1 MRRFLFR
8 RLAQA
13 AAIVFL
19 VTTIT
24 FVLIHLAPGDP
35 FFSGSDSGYVTAE
48 MRDRWRAEFGLDRPL
63 AEQYVRFLANAA
75 RGNFGWSFS
84 LRRPVGEA
92 VLAFL
97 PNTLLLMSVAIVLTF
112 VVGIALGI
120 LQALRPGG
128 TADRVLGGASLFFY
142 SMPEFWVAL
151 MAVLVFAY
159 HFRLFPVGGIID
171 PVLHDYLGF
180 WGRVGDRLRHLVL
193 PALTLALTSAA
204 GIARYQRAAMLDVV
218 RRDFVRTARA
228 KGLPE
233 RRVVLR
239 HALRNALLP
248 TITLA
253 GIYFPYLLSGVVF
266 VETVFSW
273 PGIGRMATAAIASR
287 DYPLVTVGVIIG
299 GAMVALG
306 SLLADL
312 AAAAVDPRLRA

>member
-1 MRRFLFR
+1 VRRFLLR

-13 AAIVFL
+13 VVIVLL

-35 FFSGSDSGYVTAE
+35 YFAAGDPGFATPE
-48 MRDRWRAEFGLDRPL
+48 MREAWRRDFGLDRPIL
-63 AEQYVRFLANAA
+63 EQYLRFLANAA

-84 LRRPVGEA
+84 LRRPVAEA
-92 VLAFL
+92 VATFL
-97 PNTLLLMSVAIVLTF
+97 PNTLLLMSVAIGLTF
-112 VVGIALGI
+112 LFGIALGVA
-120 LQALRPGG
+120 QALRPGG
-128 TADRVLGGASLFFY
+128 PADRVLGGASLLFY

-159 HFRLFPVGGIID
+159 HLRLFPVGGIID
-171 PVLHDYLGF
+171 PVLYDYLGF
-180 WGRVGDRLRHLVL
+180 WGRVGDRLRHLAL
-193 PALTLALTSAA
+193 PALTLALTGAA
-204 GIARYQRAAMLDVV
+204 AIARYQRAAMLDVV
-218 RRDFVRTARA
+218 GQDFVRTARA

-239 HALRNALLP
+239 HVLRNALLP

-266 VETVFSW
+266 VETVFAW
-273 PGIGRMATAAIASR
+273 PGIGRMAATAIASR

-299 GAMVALG
+299 GTMVAVGNLF
-306 SLLADL
+306 ADL
-312 AAAAVDPRLRA
+312 TAAAVDPRLRT